1 MATTGDRRGGH
12 GGCGDDVST
21 QPPFDS
27 RANIDKNNSRD
38 DSWTVPLE
46 ILGMATCQM
55 TIPFKSHRRN
65 PPVFHTTHTDIPLR
79 LQSVPMAALMALP
92 RHSIAHTS
100 SSDDSI
106 NSRHIKRFVFPH
118 RFRVKGL
125 PLRQNFAAHLSNG
138 GTLSPSSSLDLLS
151 FPVVLDQS
159 SIRGSPAT
167 KRLHAQNITDRTR
180 HRSKFA
186 PFALHCRTTGVFCRV
201 YARNLCA

>member
-12 GGCGDDVST
+12 GGCGDDVSSQRPLT
-21 QPPFDS
+21 AAQTSTKITLMTTRGRF
-27 RANIDKNNSRD
+27 
-38 DSWTVPLE
+38 PLE

-106 NSRHIKRFVFPH
+106 NTRHIKRFVFPH

-138 GTLSPSSSLDLLS
+138 GTPSPSSSLVLLS

-186 PFALHCRTTGVFCRV
+186 PLRL
-201 YARNLCA
+201 YAA